1 MKTACQ
7 IFIAL
12 LGVTAIFLSQDKRLS
27 WRRWSSV
34 LGLCSQPFWFA
45 LTYIDHQWGVFGLCF
60 LYTWCWFRG
69 FKTNW
74 LDNRGKSH
82 TGKSD
87 E

>member
-1 MKTACQ
+1 MKTLCQ
-7 IFIAL
+7 IGIAV
-12 LGVTAIFLSQDKRLS
+12 LGVTAIFLSRDKRPK

-45 LTYIDHQWGVFGLCF
+45 LTYHDRQWGVFFLCF

-69 FKTNW
+69 FKANW
-74 LDNRGKSH
+74 LDKSEKVH
-82 TGKSD
+82 TGKS